1 MWGGDKN
8 FVPPYQTKTNSAAA
22 CLLRPNTGA
31 HPLVCCETT
40 QAGGRKKKNREIA
53 PLRRVSSQEE
63 RGVIKR
69 SEGKEWKEERHR
81 STFGRERNATFAP
94 RVLSTLKPLS
104 KVMGV
109 NRGGRRAVET
119 DGGVKGRQREK

>member
-1 MWGGDKN
+1 MIRILSRL
-8 FVPPYQTKTNSAAA
+8 TKPKQIQLRRVCFGRTLAHIHLFAA
-22 CLLRPNTGA
+22 RQ
-31 HPLVCCETT
+31 HRQE
-40 QAGGRKKKNREIA
+40 GRKKKKREIA